1 MYQDILLPTD
11 GSEASRSAVKHAEE
25 IANKFDARIHV
36 LFVVNASTLPD
47 QMATGVK
54 MEQMIATGREVTES
68 IKEELDAPHIKT
80 TVETGMPHRAIK
92 KYTEEEDIDLVT
104 MGSHGRSG
112 LNRMLLGSVTEKVL
126 RTVEIPV
133 LTAKNE

>member
-11 GSEASRSAVKHAEE
+11 GSEASKSALRHAEE
-25 IANKFDARIHV
+25 IADRFDSKIHV

-54 MEQMIATGREVTES
+54 MEQMIATGKEVTES
-68 IKEELDAPHIKT
+68 IAEEIEASEVET
-80 TVETGMPHRAIK
+80 AVETGMPHRAIK
-92 KYTEEEDIDLVT
+92 DYVEDQDIDLVT

-112 LNRMLLGSVTEKVL
+112 LDRMLLGSVTEKVL
-126 RTVEIPV
+126 RTVEVPV
-133 LTAKNE
+133 LTAKNR